1 MPSSPLALALAGKGT
16 TCVFDDDDMGDTTEG
31 PDMAPPGEV
40 PQEARRRTGDFGFIR
55 VGNGIEWDYL
65 YDS

>member
-40 PQEARRRTGDFGFIR
+40 PQEARRRERISGLFGL
-55 VGNGIEWDYL
+55 ETDMWDYL